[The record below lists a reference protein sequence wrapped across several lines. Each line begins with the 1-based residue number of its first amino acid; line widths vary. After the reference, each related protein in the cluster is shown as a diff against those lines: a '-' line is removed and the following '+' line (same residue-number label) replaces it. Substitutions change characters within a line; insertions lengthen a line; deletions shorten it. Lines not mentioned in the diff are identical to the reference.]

1 MSNCLLYSYQN
12 GQRTGLI
19 EGIESLQWM
28 PEWQSAGEFKLVC
41 SCSEKNRSLLTD
53 WGMLYNPDTPNI
65 AALITYLDKT
75 INKDGRTVIEVRGE
89 FTSCR
94 WKGRAVLGDVD
105 VTDAVSGILSI
116 ADANKRGLE
125 VTTGQSSESSPV
137 DYTAS
142 WGTCYEA
149 FCDIAE
155 AGDIGF
161 QHTFNPVTAK
171 ETLDILTGTDRSD
184 QTTDDYV
191 GYFGT
196 PPQNVASASS
206 ILDYSDYG
214 NVGVCNGEA
223 PSEGDTFTQQV
234 VYVGQTSLAGNDRHE
249 IYIDGSGVSHT
260 YQVDDGQGGTTQATY
275 TDAEYTVVLTNYAWA
290 ALLKHTN
297 ALTIKLEARN
307 TVPIYGTDY
316 EMGDTMPII
325 IKEIGLRAKA
335 MVTAVKLIY
344 EESGKSMELTFSK
357 FELLD

>member
-12 GQRTGLI
+12 KRRVGLI

-41 SCSEKNRSLLTD
+41 SCSKKNQSLLTD
-53 WGMLYNPDTPNI
+53 WSVLYNPDTPNI
-65 AALITYLDKT
+65 AALITYTDKT
-75 INKDGRTVIEVRGE
+75 INKEGRTVLEARGE
-89 FTSCR
+89 FLSCR
-94 WKGRAVLGDVD
+94 WKSRAIIGNVEVS
-105 VTDAVSGILSI
+105 DAVSGILSI
-116 ADANKRGLE
+116 ARANKRDLDVAVGISGK
-125 VTTGQSSESSPV
+125 TSMV

-142 WGTCYEA
+142 WGSCYEA

-161 QHTFNPVTAK
+161 QHTYDPRTGE
-171 ETLDILTGTDRSD
+171 ETLDILTGVDRSD
-184 QTTDDYV
+184 QMESDYV

-223 PSEGDTFTQQV
+223 PAEGDSFTQQI
-234 VYVGQTSLAGNDRHE
+234 VYVGHTELVGNDRHE
-249 IYIDGSGVSHT
+249 VYIDGSGVSHT
-260 YQVDDGQGGTTQATY
+260 YQENDGQGGTVSRTY
-275 TDAEYTVVLTNYAWA
+275 TEEEYRAVLINYATA
-290 ALLKHTN
+290 ALLKHMN
-297 ALTIKLEARN
+297 PLTIKLEARN
-307 TVPIYGTDY
+307 TVPIYGVDY

-335 MVTAVKLIY
+335 TVTAVKLIY
-344 EESGKSMELTFSK
+344 EESGKSMELTFSNFK
-357 FELLD
+357 LLD

>member
-12 GQRTGLI
+12 KKRTGLI

-41 SCSEKNRSLLTD
+41 SCSSKNLELLTD
-53 WGMLYNPDTPNI
+53 FGMLYNPDTPNI
-65 AALITYLDKT
+65 AALITYIDKT
-75 INKDGRTVIEVRGE
+75 INTDGRTVIEVRGE

-94 WKGRAVLGDVD
+94 WKQRAIIGDVE
-105 VTDAVSGILSI
+105 VTNAAAGILGI
-116 ADANKRGLE
+116 AEANKRSLD
-125 VTTGQSSESSPV
+125 VTIGSSEEVSAV

-142 WGTCYEA
+142 WGSCYEA

-161 QHTFNPVTAK
+161 QHTFNPNTAE
-171 ETLDILTGTDRSD
+171 ETLEVLTGTDRSD
-184 QTTDDYV
+184 QMAENYV

-223 PSEGDTFTQQV
+223 PGEGDAFTQEV
-234 VYVGQTSLAGNDRHE
+234 VYVGATSATGNNRHE

-260 YQVDDGQGGTTQATY
+260 YQESDGQGGTTQKTY
-275 TDAEYTVVLTNYAWA
+275 TDAEYKTVLTNYAVA
-290 ALLKHTN
+290 ALLKHMN
-297 ALTIKLEARN
+297 PLTIKLEARN
-307 TVPIYGTDY
+307 TVPVYGTDY

-344 EESGKSMELTFSK
+344 EETGKSMELTFSN
-357 FELLD
+357 FETLD

>member
-12 GQRTGLI
+12 RRRMGLI
-19 EGIESLQWM
+19 EGIDSLQWM
-28 PEWQSAGEFKLVC
+28 PEWQSSGEFKLVC
-41 SCSEKNRSLLTD
+41 SCTAKNQSLLTD
-53 WGMLYNPDTPNI
+53 WTVLYNPDTPNI
-65 AALITYLDKT
+65 AAVITYTDKT
-75 INKDGRTVIEVRGE
+75 INKDGRTVIEARGE

-94 WKGRAVLGDVD
+94 WKQRAILGNVE
-105 VTDAVSGILSI
+105 VSDAVSGILSI
-116 ADANKRGLE
+116 AAANKRTLE
-125 VTTGQSSESSPV
+125 VTVGTSEETSEV

-155 AGDIGF
+155 AGNIGF
-161 QHTFNPVTAK
+161 QHTFDPRTAG
-171 ETLDILTGTDRSD
+171 ETLDILTGIDRSD
-184 QTTDDYV
+184 QHTGDYV

-223 PSEGDTFTQQV
+223 PAEGDTFTQQI
-234 VYVGQTSLAGNDRHE
+234 VYVGNTQAVGNDRHE

-260 YQVDDGQGGTTQATY
+260 YQENDGQGGTVSKTY
-275 TDAEYTVVLTNYAWA
+275 TEPEYIAVLTNYATA
-290 ALLKHTN
+290 ALLKHMN
-297 ALTIKLEARN
+297 PLTIKLEARN
-307 TVPIYGTDY
+307 TVPVYGIDY

-335 MVTAVKLIY
+335 TVTAVKLIY
-344 EESGKSMELTFSK
+344 EESGKSMELTFSNFK
-357 FELLD
+357 LLD